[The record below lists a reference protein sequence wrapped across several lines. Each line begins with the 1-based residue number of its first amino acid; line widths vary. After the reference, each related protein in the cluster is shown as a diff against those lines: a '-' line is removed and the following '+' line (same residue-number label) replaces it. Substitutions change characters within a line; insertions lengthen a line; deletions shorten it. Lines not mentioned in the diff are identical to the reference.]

1 MAQIKVASLQ
11 KSYKTGKLVTQVLR
25 GIDFVVKESEFI
37 SIVGPSGSGKSTL
50 LYVLSG
56 LESYDQGEVYMF
68 DQLLTD
74 YNDHQKAKLR
84 SQDIGFVF
92 QFYNLMPNLTAYENV
107 LLASVLGSQKSKK
120 EVLDILEIV
129 GMKDYKD
136 YYPSQLSG
144 GMQQRVAIARC
155 LINDPKIIFAD
166 EPIGNLDYAN
176 GIKIMELFKTLN
188 QTYHKTIL
196 MVTHNIE
203 STSYGTRT
211 LHMLDGKVI
220 DDEKKSQ

>member
-1 MAQIKVASLQ
+1 MEQIKVSSLK
-11 KSYKTGKLVTQVLR
+11 KSYKNAKLVTEVLR
-25 GIDFVVKESEFI
+25 GIDFVVNESEFI

-56 LESYDQGEVYMF
+56 LESYDQGEIQIF
-68 DQLLTD
+68 DKLLTD
-74 YNDHQKAKLR
+74 YTDSQKAKLR

-107 LLASVLGSQKSKK
+107 LLASVLGSQKTKQ
-120 EVLDILEIV
+120 EVIDTLDIV

-136 YYPSQLSG
+136 YYPAQLSG
-144 GMQQRVAIARC
+144 GMQQKVAIARC

-166 EPIGNLDYAN
+166 EPIGNLDYES
-176 GIKIMELFKTLN
+176 GKKIMELFKTLN
-188 QTYHKTIL
+188 QKYHKTIL
-196 MVTHNIE
+196 MVTHNLE
-203 STSYGTRT
+203 STSYSQRT

-220 DDEKKSQ
+220 DDEKKSK

>member
-1 MAQIKVASLQ
+1 MPQIKVSSLK
-11 KSYKTGKLVTQVLR
+11 KSYKNAKLVTEVLR
-25 GIDFVVKESEFI
+25 GIDFDVNESEFI

-56 LESYDQGEVYMF
+56 LESYDQGEIYIF
-68 DQLLTD
+68 DKLLTD
-74 YNDHQKAKLR
+74 YTDSQKAKLR

-92 QFYNLMPNLTAYENV
+92 QFYNLMPNLTTYENV
-107 LLASVLGSQKSKK
+107 LLASVLGSQKTKQ
-120 EVLDILEIV
+120 EVMDTLDIV

-136 YYPSQLSG
+136 YYPAQLSG
-144 GMQQRVAIARC
+144 GMQQKVAIARC

-166 EPIGNLDYAN
+166 EPIGNLDYES
-176 GIKIMELFKTLN
+176 GKKIMELFKTLN

-196 MVTHNIE
+196 MVTHNLE
-203 STSYGTRT
+203 STSYGQRT

-220 DDEKKSQ
+220 DDEKKSK

>member
-11 KSYKTGKLVTQVLR
+11 KSYKTGKLVTNVLR
-25 GIDFVVKESEFI
+25 GIDFIVNESEFI

-56 LESYDQGEVYMF
+56 LETYDKGEVYMF
-68 DQLLTD
+68 DKLLTE

-107 LLASVLGSQKSKK
+107 LLASVLGSQKTKQ
-120 EVLDILEIV
+120 EVLNILDIV
-129 GMKDYKD
+129 GMKEYKD
-136 YYPSQLSG
+136 YYPAQLSG

-166 EPIGNLDYAN
+166 EPIGNLDHAN
-176 GIKIMELFKTLN
+176 GIKILELFKTLN

-220 DDEKKSQ
+220 DDEKKSK

>member
-1 MAQIKVASLQ
+1 MPQIKVSSLK
-11 KSYKTGKLVTQVLR
+11 KSYKNSKIVTQVLR
-25 GIDFVVKESEFI
+25 GIDFDVNDAEFI

-56 LESYDQGEVYMF
+56 LESYDQGEIYIF
-68 DQLLTD
+68 DKLLTEYTD
-74 YNDHQKAKLR
+74 SQKAKLR

-107 LLASVLGSQKSKK
+107 LLASVLGSQKTKQ
-120 EVLDILEIV
+120 EVIDTLDIV

-136 YYPSQLSG
+136 YYPAQLSG

-166 EPIGNLDYAN
+166 EPIGNLDYEN
-176 GIKIMELFKTLN
+176 GIKIMELFKKLN

-196 MVTHNIE
+196 MVTHNLE
-203 STSYGTRT
+203 STSYSQRT

-220 DDEKKSQ
+220 DDEKKSK

>member
-11 KSYKTGKLVTQVLR
+11 KSYKTGKLVTPVLR

>member
-1 MAQIKVASLQ
+1 MSQIKVASLK
-11 KSYKTGKLVTQVLR
+11 KSYKNGKIITNVLR
-25 GIDFVVKESEFI
+25 GIDFVVNQSEFI

-56 LESYDQGEVYMF
+56 LESYDEGEIHIF
-68 DQLLTD
+68 DKLLTEYTD
-74 YNDHQKAKLR
+74 SQKAKLR

-107 LLASVLGSQKSKK
+107 LLASVLGSQKTKQ
-120 EVLDILEIV
+120 EVLDILDIV
-129 GMKDYKD
+129 GMKSYKD
-136 YYPSQLSG
+136 YYPAQLSG
-144 GMQQRVAIARC
+144 GMQQRIAIARC

-166 EPIGNLDYAN
+166 EPIGNLDYEN
-176 GIKIMELFKTLN
+176 GKKIMELFKTLN

-203 STSYGTRT
+203 STSYSQRT

-220 DDEKKSQ
+220 DDEKKSK

>member
-1 MAQIKVASLQ
+1 MPQIKVSSLK
-11 KSYKTGKLVTQVLR
+11 KSYKNAKLITEVLR
-25 GIDFVVKESEFI
+25 GIDFVVNESEFI

-56 LESYDQGEVYMF
+56 LESYDEGEVHIF
-68 DQLLTD
+68 DKLLTEYTD
-74 YNDHQKAKLR
+74 NQKAKLR

-107 LLASVLGSQKSKK
+107 LLASVLGSQKTKQ
-120 EVLDILEIV
+120 EVIDTLDIV
-129 GMKDYKD
+129 GMKAYKD
-136 YYPSQLSG
+136 YYPAQLSG
-144 GMQQRVAIARC
+144 GMQQKVAIARC

-166 EPIGNLDYAN
+166 EPIGNLDYEN
-176 GIKIMELFKTLN
+176 GKKIMELFKTLN

-196 MVTHNIE
+196 MVTHNLE
-203 STSYGTRT
+203 STAYSQRT

-220 DDEKKSQ
+220 DDEKKSK

>member
-25 GIDFVVKESEFI
+25 GIDFVVNESEFI

-56 LESYDQGEVYMF
+56 LETYDQGEVYMF
-68 DQLLTD
+68 DKLLTE
-74 YNDHQKAKLR
+74 YNDDQKSRLR

-107 LLASVLGSQKSKK
+107 LLASVLGSQKTKQ
-120 EVLDILEIV
+120 EVLGILDIV
-129 GMKDYKD
+129 GMKAYKD

-144 GMQQRVAIARC
+144 GMQQRIAIARC

-166 EPIGNLDYAN
+166 EPIGNLDHEN

-220 DDEKKSQ
+220 DDEKKSK